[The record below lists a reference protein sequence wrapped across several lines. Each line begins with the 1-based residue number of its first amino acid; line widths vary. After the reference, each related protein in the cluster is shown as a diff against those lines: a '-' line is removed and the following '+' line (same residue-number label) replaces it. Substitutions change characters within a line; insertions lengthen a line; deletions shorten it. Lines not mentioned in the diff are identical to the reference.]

1 MIRFGPWSTL
11 LAVFAAQMLVLAILL
26 LGARKNRL
34 AHRYLA
40 GLMVV
45 TAGLLVPFVLGYA
58 GLYDAYPWLT
68 SAPFAVPL
76 ALGPL
81 LYGYVAALGDGRA
94 ISWRHFVAPVLQ
106 FLYQTG
112 LFPFPVATKWWWD
125 AAVHRPYLAPVLA
138 AAVLLSM
145 AGYAV
150 AIWRVLGRYQRWLEA
165 RRRAPG
171 PARRL
176 RLVLLVL
183 APLVIARAGYDLFDA
198 LIRPVDY
205 FDLFAYYVLLGLAGL
220 LLGLEGWRG
229 ARLETPAMA
238 EEADRDWSGRGA
250 EWIARLRDEGWWRD
264 PDLDLPTLA
273 RRLGTNTSHLSR
285 ALNAGHGGFA
295 GVLARLRAEGVAG
308 ALVRNAETDL
318 LTLALE
324 NGFGSKASFNRAF
337 RERYGMAPS
346 AYRRH
351 VSCEKSSPLPT
362 Q

>member
-11 LAVFAAQMLVLAILL
+11 LAVFAVQMLVLAVLL
-26 LGARKNRL
+26 LGADKNRL

-58 GLYDAYPWLT
+58 GFYDAYPWLT

-94 ISWRHFVAPVLQ
+94 ISWRHFAAPVLQ
-106 FLYQTG
+106 FLYQAA
-112 LFPFPVATKWWWD
+112 LFPFPLATKWWWD
-125 AAVHRPYLAPVLA
+125 AAIHRPFLAPVLA

-150 AIWRVLGRYQRWLEA
+150 AIWRVLGRYQHWLEE

-198 LIRPVDY
+198 LVRPVDY

-220 LLGLEGWRG
+220 LLGVEGWRG
-229 ARLETPAMA
+229 ARVETPVMA
-238 EEADRDWSGRGA
+238 EQTDRDWGGQGA
-250 EWIARLRDEGWWRD
+250 DWIARLRDEGWWRD
-264 PDLDLPTLA
+264 PDLSLATLA

-295 GVLARLRAEGVAG
+295 QVLAALRAEAVAA
-308 ALVRNAETDL
+308 ALERNAEADL
-318 LTLALE
+318 LTLALHH
-324 NGFGSKASFNRAF
+324 GFGSKASFNRVF
-337 RERYGMAPS
+337 REHIGMTPS
-346 AYRRH
+346 AYRRQ
-351 VSCEKSSPLPT
+351 VSNAESSPLRT